1 MEKQIKNKNNIF
13 RILTEEGYCSD
24 NVHITKAIL
33 NGKELEKTIT
43 FSIWDDMLFSADI
56 ISAELYSSLTE
67 LSFEIDID
75 DQIYFSLNRMLGVN
89 NIFIIDDDNTRK
101 ILQNYLVFKRDND
114 KIIITFYDKD
124 IDKPLFERFKIFIK
138 NVSPDLRSKI
148 KDYNVK
154 YRLLKFF
161 REATEILINENHQY
175 TLDECF
181 ELLKQQGM
189 CDGENPFIS
198 KTNKYFKNSCES
210 CYNCVADCNKEKK
223 IDYWC
228 ESYIPLS
235 NKKAN
240 ESCETCEYSLSQE
253 LIDSIISENS
263 EYKDL
268 TYEEIY
274 EKIGYCEL
282 IDSIEI
288 PRKLGYWCPAYL
300 KKDSEETVKKLVPKI

>member
-24 NVHITKAIL
+24 NVHITKAIF

-148 KDYNVK
+148 KD
-154 YRLLKFF
+154 
-161 REATEILINENHQY
+161 
-175 TLDECF
+175 
-181 ELLKQQGM
+181 
-189 CDGENPFIS
+189 
-198 KTNKYFKNSCES
+198 
-210 CYNCVADCNKEKK
+210 
-223 IDYWC
+223 
-228 ESYIPLS
+228 
-235 NKKAN
+235 
-240 ESCETCEYSLSQE
+240 
-253 LIDSIISENS
+253 
-263 EYKDL
+263 
-268 TYEEIY
+268 
-274 EKIGYCEL
+274 
-282 IDSIEI
+282 
-288 PRKLGYWCPAYL
+288 
-300 KKDSEETVKKLVPKI
+300 